1 MLLSVALCFSLLHRV
16 KRRALLAVSLLV
28 VVAAHVEWSDGRP
41 PYPAI
46 LIVPFAGFVFFGLIG
61 VLPIP
66 WILSGEIFPT
76 PVSVQN
82 NCSPTPLRFRN
93 EFHETVP
100 VLYDETAQLY
110 SVVLMRVVM
119 QGGSEMPKGTL
130 LFVVKNQK
138 LRVKKRVEYLFVFFF
153 LEISRH

>member
-1 MLLSVALCFSLLHRV
+1 VPFFAFQQGSGVYVLLFYSMDVLRDCGVRWDGTTMLLSVALCFSLLHRV

-119 QGGSEMPKGTL
+119 QGGK
-130 LFVVKNQK
+130 
-138 LRVKKRVEYLFVFFF
+138 
-153 LEISRH
+153 